1 MDVPVY
7 NMQGAEVGKMSI
19 DESALAASYSDDGLN
34 PALIKQAYV
43 MYHANRRQGTAHT
56 LTRSMVSGSMKKMYK
71 QKGTGRA
78 RHSTKKAPQFRG
90 GGRAFAKDT
99 SRENFDLDMP
109 RKMRRKANR
118 NALLS
123 KIIGSEGFG
132 SEIRVIDD
140 MTMGAP
146 KTKDFV
152 SFVDSLNLNRSAL
165 LVLSNDAAKAENVRL
180 SARNV
185 SDVTLCPL
193 DQMTCFELL
202 NHRFLVIGKSELEA
216 WLSGPSS
223 QTGKEARVSPM
234 GRQEKKPKR
243 PAVKR
248 GTKASGGAE

>member
-56 LTRSMVSGSMKKMYK
+56 LTRSMVSGSTKKMYK

-185 SDVTLCPL
+185 ADVTLCPL

-202 NHRFLVIGKSELEA
+202 NHRYLVIGKSELEA

>member
-7 NMQGAEVGKMSI
+7 NMQGAQVGKMSI

-56 LTRSMVSGSMKKMYK
+56 LSRNAVSGSRKRMYK

-99 SRENFDLDMP
+99 NRANFEVEMP

-123 KIIGSEGFG
+123 KILGSEGFG

-140 MTMGAP
+140 LSMKSP

-165 LVLSNDAAKAENVRL
+165 VVLSGDAAKAENVRL

-185 SDVTLCPL
+185 EDVTLCPI
-193 DQMTCFELL
+193 DQMTCFEML
-202 NHRFLVIGKSELEA
+202 NHRYLVIGKAELES

-223 QTGKEARVSPM
+223 QTGKEARLEPM
-234 GRQEKKPKR
+234 GRQDKKSKR

-248 GTKASGGAE
+248 GAKASGGAK

>member
-19 DESALAASYSDDGLN
+19 DENTLAASYSDDGLN

-43 MYHANRRQGTAHT
+43 MYHANRRQGTVGT
-56 LTRSMVSGSMKKMYK
+56 LSRAVVSGSTKKMYK

-99 SRENFDLDMP
+99 SRESFVQDMP

-132 SEIRVIDD
+132 SEGS
-140 MTMGAP
+140 GAAG
-146 KTKDFV
+146 FV
-152 SFVDSLNLNRSAL
+152 SSTMLSGSAAASRASATAARASWAIVSASAAASAL
-165 LVLSNDAAKAENVRL
+165 PARFAS
-180 SARNV
+180 SA
-185 SDVTLCPL
+185 
-193 DQMTCFELL
+193 
-202 NHRFLVIGKSELEA
+202 
-216 WLSGPSS
+216 
-223 QTGKEARVSPM
+223 
-234 GRQEKKPKR
+234 
-243 PAVKR
+243 
-248 GTKASGGAE
+248 